1 VTALHLRQ
9 IWLVARLQLARVF
22 FSKRSFWVYGL
33 AFFPAIA
40 FFGHGLETQFTRS
53 SWSGSAVSPAKLAAI
68 HEGDKDE
75 QVLANLGEPVHE
87 NSFDAPRGIFQPGA
101 RRRPRRG
108 PDADSEPLVPYRSLQ
123 YFDGERRWTL
133 NFEDGALQ
141 RIENRLLIDFEAD
154 RSVFAAIF
162 QHFYLRLAI
171 FFGCLGIFI
180 NLFRG
185 EMLDKTLHFWFLAPM
200 RREVLL
206 AGKYLAGLIAATVIF
221 TTGAVL
227 AYAALLWPQESS
239 QMSAFWTAHG
249 PQHLFWYAASAA
261 LACLGYGSVF
271 LACGMLLRNPIVPAI
286 VVLLWENINGA
297 LPAILQKLSVLYY
310 VESLAPVPPPM
321 DASAPL
327 LIRLLASP
335 AAPPHPALAIAGLVA
350 LTAVVLWV
358 SARAARKLEIN
369 YGTD

>member
-1 VTALHLRQ
+1 MTALHLRQ
-9 IWLVARLQLARVF
+9 IWLVARIQLLRVF

-33 AFFPAIA
+33 AIFPALA
-40 FFGHGLETQFTRS
+40 FFGHGVETKVQRTSWAGKEVSAAALE
-53 SWSGSAVSPAKLAAI
+53 AV
-68 HEGDKDE
+68 HEGDTDKD
-75 QVLANLGEPVHE
+75 VLARVGKPISEYA
-87 NSFDAPRGIFQPGA
+87 FDAPRGIYA
-101 RRRPRRG
+101 RRGRPG
-108 PDADSEPLVPYRSLQ
+108 PPTDEPNVHYRFLQ
-123 YFDGERRWTL
+123 FFDGQRRWHL
-133 NFEDGALQ
+133 NFSEGSLKS
-141 RIENRLLIDFEAD
+141 ITSELLLSFDED

-221 TTGAVL
+221 TVGTVL
-227 AYAALLWPQESS
+227 AYGAMLWPQDSA
-239 QMSAFWTAHG
+239 QVSAFWSSYG
-249 PQHLFWYAASAA
+249 PQHLAWYVTSTA

-271 LACGMLLRNPIVPAI
+271 LAAGMLLRNPIVPA
-286 VVLLWENINGA
+286 VVILLWENINGV
-297 LPAILQKLSVLYY
+297 LPTILQKLSVLYY
-310 VESLAPVPPPM
+310 VESLAPVPAPM
-321 DASAPL
+321 DANAPM

-335 AAPPHPALAIAGLVA
+335 AAPPPPLVA
-350 LTAVVLWV
+350 IGGLIALTGLVLWV
-358 SARAARKLEIN
+358 SARTARKLEIN

>member
-1 VTALHLRQ
+1 MTALHLHQ
-9 IWLVARLQLARVF
+9 VWLVARLQLARVF

-33 AFFPAIA
+33 ALFPAIA
-40 FFGHGLETQFTRS
+40 FFAHGVETQITRS
-53 SWSGSAVSPAKLAAI
+53 HWSPLAVAPASLESI
-68 HEGDKDE
+68 HEGNKDE
-75 QVLANLGEPVHE
+75 QVLARLGAPIRE
-87 NSFDAPRGIFQPGA
+87 NSFDAPRGIFRPG
-101 RRRPRRG
+101 RRLG
-108 PDADSEPLVPYRSLQ
+108 PGPGSGDEPTVRYRILH
-123 YFDGERRWTL
+123 YFDGQRRWDL
-133 NFEDGALQ
+133 NFETGILQ
-141 RIENRLLIDFEAD
+141 RIESHLIISFDED

-206 AGKYLAGLIAATVIF
+206 AGKYLAGLIAASAIF

-227 AYAALLWPQESS
+227 AYAAMLWPQDAA
-239 QMSAFWTAHG
+239 QVSAFWSSHG
-249 PQHLFWYAASAA
+249 PQHLLWYAASAA
-261 LACLGYGSVF
+261 LACLGYGAVF
-271 LACGMLLRNPIVPAI
+271 LAAGMFLRNPVIPAI
-286 VVLLWENINGA
+286 VILLWENINGV
-297 LPAILQKLSVLYY
+297 LPAVLQKLSVLYY

-321 DASAPL
+321 DPNAPM

-335 AAPPHPALAIAGLVA
+335 AAPPPPAFAIAGLIA
-350 LTAVVLWV
+350 LTGVVLWL
-358 SARAARKLEIN
+358 SARTARELEIN